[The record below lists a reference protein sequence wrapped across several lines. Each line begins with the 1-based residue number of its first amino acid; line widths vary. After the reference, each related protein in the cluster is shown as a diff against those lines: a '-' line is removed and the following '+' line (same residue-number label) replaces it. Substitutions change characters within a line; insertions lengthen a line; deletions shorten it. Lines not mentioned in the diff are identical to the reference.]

1 MRIVVS
7 GASGLIGRALRAR
20 LTSDGHRVV
29 QLVRRPA
36 AGPDEVQ
43 WDPLAGSLDIDA
55 LGEVD
60 AAVNLSGAGVGDRRW
75 TARYKQEIRDSRVR
89 STTTLARALTQLAAP
104 PSVLLNA
111 SAIGWYGTTGDVAVD
126 ESAPRGE
133 GFLAEV
139 CEAWEAATSP
149 ASDAGIR
156 VVHART
162 GLVVSAQG
170 GAWKRLIPLFRAGIG
185 GRIGN
190 GRQFWST
197 ISVRDEVRALAFA
210 LEESSLSG
218 PVNLTS
224 PVQSTNA
231 EVTAIMGELLHRPTV
246 LPVPAA
252 ALRAALG
259 EFAGEIVASQ
269 RVAPRAL
276 LTAGFTFEHPDFRT
290 AFAAALDA

>member
-1 MRIVVS
+1 MRVVMS
-7 GASGLIGRALRAR
+7 GASGLIGRALRAD
-20 LTSDGHRVV
+20 LEAQGHRIV
-29 QLVRRPA
+29 QLVRRPPT
-36 AGPDEVQ
+36 GPDEVR
-43 WDPLAGSLDIDA
+43 WDPMAGSLDAAA
-55 LGEVD
+55 LGDVD
-60 AAVNLSGAGVGDRRW
+60 AAINLSGAGVGDHRW
-75 TARYKQEIRDSRVR
+75 TSRYKQEIRDSRVR
-89 STTTLARALTQLAAP
+89 STTTLARALTQLPNP

-111 SAIGWYGTTGDVAVD
+111 SAIGWYGSTGDVAVD
-126 ESAPRGE
+126 ESAPRGD

-139 CEAWEAATSP
+139 CEVWEAATSP

-162 GLVVSAQG
+162 GLVVSAHG

-197 ISVRDEVRALAFA
+197 ISLHDEVRALTFA
-210 LEESSLSG
+210 LTTPSLNG

-231 EVTAIMGELLHRPTV
+231 EVTAIMGELLRRPTL
-246 LPVPAA
+246 LPVPPA

-259 EFAGEIVASQ
+259 EFAGEIVTSQ

-276 LTAGFTFEHPDFRT
+276 VNAGFTFDHPDFRT
-290 AFAAALDA
+290 AFTAALDD

>member
-7 GASGLIGRALRAR
+7 GGSGLIGRALRAQ
-20 LTSDGHRVV
+20 LAADGHDVV
-29 QLVRRPA
+29 VLVRRPA
-36 AGPDEVQ
+36 SGPDEIR
-43 WDPLAGSLDIDA
+43 WDPAAGSLDAAA
-55 LGEVD
+55 LEGVD
-60 AAVNLSGAGVGDRRW
+60 AAINLSGAGVGDRRW
-75 TARYKQEIRDSRVR
+75 TSSYKQEIRDSRVR
-89 STTTLARALTQLAAP
+89 STTTLATALAQLPTP
-104 PSVLLNA
+104 PSVLVNA

-126 ESAPRGE
+126 ESAPRGD

-162 GLVVSAQG
+162 GLVVSAHG

-197 ISVRDEVRALAFA
+197 ISLRDEVRALTF
-210 LEESSLSG
+210 LLDQPSVGG

-231 EVTAIMGELLHRPTV
+231 EVTTIMGELLRRPVV

-276 LTAGFTFEHPDFRT
+276 TNAGFTFDHPDFRA
-290 AFAAALDA
+290 AFAAALDE